1 MKYVLNII
9 GLVCLVAA
17 VGCTNN
23 RTPTP
28 MEVAT
33 VTQEEHNRLKSQV
46 ASLNEE
52 LEELREYL
60 GKDPEFFLYLMD
72 YDLNAIERGQEA
84 RGSFSDYFVPN
95 AARALKAGASR
106 KDITTRL
113 DRVVTLAEKEIYLSS
128 FVTELMENGGPSA
141 VHSYAFEWIGQ

>member
-28 MEVAT
+28 TEVVT
-33 VTQEEHNRLKSQV
+33 VTQEEHNRLKSEV
-46 ASLNEE
+46 ASLNEK
-52 LEELREYL
+52 LKELREYL

-72 YDLNAIERGQEA
+72 CDLNAIERGQEA

-95 AARALKAGASR
+95 AARALEAGASR
-106 KDITTRL
+106 KDIATRL
-113 DRVVTLAEKEIYLSS
+113 DKVVTLAEKGIYLSS
-128 FVTELMENGGPSA
+128 YVAELMEKGGPSA
-141 VHSYAFEWIGQ
+141 VHSYAFEWMGK